1 MPEEA
6 FLAIPARKIRNCLR
20 FDHAIRRIARF
31 STSTIEHVRSCV
43 LWPKVQPLIR
53 KYVWR
58 FVESYQHLKH
68 EVYSIDSGT
77 SGRGYLL
84 HRLNLARPARGC
96 DFLSRSRM
104 NHSEPGRLQ
113 NGFGPTKDY
122 STSAPVIFFLCF
134 RGLRRLSG
142 MVRSDGGMPKP
153 RRAKRRASLWIRIR
167 SRFFFAMR
175 SISKT
180 TTSSNQTFRKH
191 RSRTFAAVTLREP
204 LAPDAN

>member
-1 MPEEA
+1 MDLCVPEEA

-104 NHSEPGRLQ
+104 NH
-113 NGFGPTKDY
+113 FGTRE
-122 STSAPVIFFLCF
+122 V
-134 RGLRRLSG
+134 
-142 MVRSDGGMPKP
+142 
-153 RRAKRRASLWIRIR
+153 AKR
-167 SRFFFAMR
+167 
-175 SISKT
+175 
-180 TTSSNQTFRKH
+180 FR
-191 RSRTFAAVTLREP
+191 
-204 LAPDAN
+204 PD